1 MAGVNHQMRNVRSK
15 ELIKEYLSFTRKYYS
30 YIWRWLSNR
39 KNGVFLIVLIAI
51 CMAILHFLAGFGVL
65 PSFAISAV
73 ISVVAS
79 ARVVGLKALSI
90 HRKTRG
96 L

>member
-1 MAGVNHQMRNVRSK
+1 MK
-15 ELIKEYLSFTRKYYS
+15 
-30 YIWRWLSNR
+30 SNKAR
-39 KNGVFLIVLIAI
+39 QRD
-51 CMAILHFLAGFGVL
+51 